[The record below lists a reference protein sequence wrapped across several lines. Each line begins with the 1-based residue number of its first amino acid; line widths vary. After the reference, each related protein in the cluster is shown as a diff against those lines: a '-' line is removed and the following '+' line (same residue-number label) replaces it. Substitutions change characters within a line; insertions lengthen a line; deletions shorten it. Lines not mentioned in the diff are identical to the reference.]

1 MDGFGEG
8 VIGEGLMHFDD
19 FAALD
24 ELVQIRRHDLLRWH
38 SRRASANHTAPL
50 RSMHMELRTA
60 VIPAAGRGTRFLPLT
75 HAVPKELLPVGDI
88 PALHVVIDEA
98 IGAGVD
104 HIVLVISHD
113 KDAVR
118 RYVSPDSEVIDR
130 VAASGRVELAE
141 RLASFGSR
149 VEMTFVV
156 QDTPLGLGHAVGCA
170 RAVVGQEPFAV
181 MLPDELMASSSLL
194 RSMADTCGATGGSV
208 VALRAVPHHEV
219 SAYGVVAPAAPV
231 NQYGVVPIA
240 DVVEKPALADAP
252 SDLIII
258 GRYVLTPDVFDHLDR
273 LTPGAG
279 GELQL
284 TDALRTQARVR
295 PFHGVV
301 SQVGRHD
308 TGTPAGWVRAV
319 IDRALNSADIGPD
332 LALWLH
338 ERLR

>member
-1 MDGFGEG
+1 MDGFGEC
-8 VIGEGLMHFDD
+8 VIGEGLLDLDD
-19 FAALD
+19 LATLD
-24 ELVQIRRHDLLRWH
+24 EFVQIRRHGSLRWH
-38 SRRASANHTAPL
+38 SRASSANHTAPL
-50 RSMHMELRTA
+50 WSMHMELRTA

-75 HAVPKELLPVGDI
+75 HAIPKELLPVGDV

-98 IGAGVD
+98 IGAGID

-118 RYVSPDSEVIDR
+118 RYVAPDAEIIDR

-149 VEMTFVV
+149 VDMTFVV
-156 QDTPLGLGHAVGCA
+156 QDEPLGLGHAVGCA
-170 RAVVGQEPFAV
+170 RDVVGQQPFAV

-194 RSMADTCGATGGSV
+194 MSMAATCGATGGSV
-208 VALRAVPHHEV
+208 VALRSVPHHEV

-231 NQYGVVPIA
+231 DEHGVVAIA
-240 DVVEKPALADAP
+240 DVVEKPAAADAP

-258 GRYVLTPDVFDHLDR
+258 GRYVLTPDVFDHLAR

-319 IDRALNSADIGPD
+319 IDRALDHPELGPD
-332 LALWLH
+332 LAQWLRD
-338 ERLR
+338 RLR

>member
-1 MDGFGEG
+1 
-8 VIGEGLMHFDD
+8 
-19 FAALD
+19 
-24 ELVQIRRHDLLRWH
+24 
-38 SRRASANHTAPL
+38 
-50 RSMHMELRTA
+50 MELRTA

-75 HAVPKELLPVGDI
+75 HAVPKEMLPVGDI

-170 RAVVGQEPFAV
+170 RTVVGQEPFAV
-181 MLPDELMASSSLL
+181 MLPDELMGSSSLL

-208 VALRAVPHHEV
+208 VALRAVPQHEV

-231 NQYGVVPIA
+231 NEHGVVPIA
-240 DVVEKPALADAP
+240 DVVEKPAVDDAP
-252 SDLIII
+252 SNLIII
-258 GRYVLTPDVFDHLDR
+258 GRYVLTPDVFDHLAR

-301 SQVGRHD
+301 SHVGRHD

-319 IDRALNSADIGPD
+319 IDRALNSPDIGPD